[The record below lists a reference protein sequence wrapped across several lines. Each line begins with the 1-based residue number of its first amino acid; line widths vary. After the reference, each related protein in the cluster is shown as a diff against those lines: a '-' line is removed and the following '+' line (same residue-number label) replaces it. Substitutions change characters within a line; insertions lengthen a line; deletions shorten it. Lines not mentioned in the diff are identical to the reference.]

1 MPWPDVTAAE
11 LNAFVD
17 LELGADELAPVM
29 LGLFCTPEAV
39 EQVAAYARQ
48 RSTMTAMRAEIGLRP
63 AGQLLG
69 DLEDQLCR
77 LARWRAG
84 PAEEAQPQCGSFG
97 RPGRTRSS
105 PQQR

>member
-1 MPWPDVTAAE
+1 MPWPNVTAAV

-69 DLEDQLCR
+69 DLEDER
-77 LARWRAG
+77 K
-84 PAEEAQPQCGSFG
+84 
-97 RPGRTRSS
+97 RSADATVVMG
-105 PQQR
+105 